1 MPEENNKEQL
11 ENQGNSTNRLTLD
24 EIRRDMETLKK
35 FFTSVKLLRPED
47 LREQAPDSVESK
59 VHDVCINAARDAFAA
74 KGSAAKL
81 EYEDGKGLQVT
92 ARYVEADGKPYV
104 LQTIQPLDTGFSAE
118 IDGDDRLYKDAL
130 TGAYNRRFY
139 EEKLRR
145 QYLTAGVA
153 MIDLDDFKLYNDTFG
168 HHAGDIALETAA
180 RIIQKCIRDSDYLI
194 RYGGDELL
202 LILPDITG
210 DDFARKLRVINKK
223 LHGAEVPGYQ
233 ELQLSAS
240 IGGVLSAGMTTEKA
254 VHEADRLMYQAK
266 QSKNTVVTDHDGAPA
281 EKTEEEKE
289 KDLPL
294 ALIIDDALM
303 NREILREILS
313 SEYTVIEA
321 ANGEDGLKL
330 LNQYGLSISVI
341 LLDIVMPVM
350 DGLEVLTEMSHQHWL
365 EDIPVIMISSEDSN
379 YIVRRAYDLG
389 AADYISRPF
398 DGSIVYRRVSNI
410 IRLYAKQRRLSGLVA
425 QQFYE
430 REKNNRMM
438 INILSQV
445 VELRNGESG
454 LHVRHLQVL
463 TEILLERVAQI
474 TDQYELSKKQISL
487 IATASALHDIGKIAI
502 DDKILNKP
510 GRLTSE
516 EYEIM
521 KTHTTIGAN
530 MLGQLS
536 QYQDEPMIQIS
547 YQICRWHH
555 ERYDGRGYPD
565 GLKGDEIPFC
575 AQVVALA
582 DAYDALVSERV
593 YKKAIPHDQAVEMI
607 LRGEC
612 GAFNPMLLGCFE
624 KIQEKIR
631 VEMESMN
638 ATPPPR
644 NMVGLEFQS
653 EKQKGMNI
661 SQMLNRNTEEEKMT
675 IEEVYSRIG
684 ADYGDVAK
692 RLPSESL
699 IARLAVKYLQD
710 PTYEELMRAVQDNDV
725 DTAFRAAHTLKGV
738 CQNLG
743 FTNMYQPVYDVTE
756 IFRAGTMEGAAP
768 LLEEITREYGKLTE
782 AIKAFAKSHPV
793 A

>member
-1 MPEENNKEQL
+1 MPEEYNRGQLDNREQPEEKEHK
-11 ENQGNSTNRLTLD
+11 NRLTFS
-24 EIRRDMETLKK
+24 EIQQDMDTLKK
-35 FFTSVKLLRPED
+35 FFASVKLLEPED
-47 LREQAPDSVESK
+47 VAGEANKPFGSK
-59 VHDVCINAARDAFAA
+59 MHDACMKAAGDAFAA

-81 EYEDGKGLQVT
+81 EYEDGKGFQVT
-92 ARYVEADGKPYV
+92 ARYVEVDDKPYV
-104 LQTIQPLDTGFSAE
+104 LQTIQPLDTGFTAE

-130 TGAYNRRFY
+130 TGTYNRRFY

-145 QYLTAGVA
+145 QYMTAGVA
-153 MIDLDDFKLYNDTFG
+153 MIDLDDFKIYNDTFG

-180 RIIQKCIRDSDYLI
+180 KIIQNCIRDSDYLI

-223 LHGAEVPGYQ
+223 LHSAEVPGYQ
-233 ELQLSAS
+233 KLQLSAS

-266 QSKNTVVTDHDGAPA
+266 QSKNTVVTDHDEQGVSVKSR
-281 EKTEEEKE
+281 EQKEQEEQ
-289 KDLPL
+289 PL
-294 ALIIDDALM
+294 VLIIDDSLM

-313 SEYTVIEA
+313 SEYRVIEA
-321 ANGEDGLKL
+321 ANAEDGLEM
-330 LNQYGLSISVI
+330 LNEYGLSISVI
-341 LLDIVMPVM
+341 LLDIVMPGM
-350 DGLEVLTEMSHQHWL
+350 SGLEMLTEMSHQNWL
-365 EDIPVIMISSEDSN
+365 EEIPVIMISSEDSN

-389 AADYISRPF
+389 ASDYISRPF
-398 DGSIVYRRVSNI
+398 DASIVYRRVSNT

-425 QQFYE
+425 QQFYA

-463 TEILLERVAQI
+463 TEILLERVAQV
-474 TDQYELSKKQISL
+474 TDQYELSKNQISL
-487 IATASALHDIGKIAI
+487 IATASALHDIGKISI

-530 MLGQLS
+530 MLEQLT

-565 GLKGDEIPFC
+565 GLKGEEIPFC

-582 DAYDALVSERV
+582 DVYDALVSERV
-593 YKKAIPHDQAVEMI
+593 YKKAIPHDQAVQMI
-607 LRGEC
+607 LNGEC
-612 GAFNPMLLGCFE
+612 GAFNPMLLDCFV
-624 KIQEKIR
+624 KSQEKIR
-631 VEMESMN
+631 VEMEAMN
-638 ATPPPR
+638 STPP
-644 NMVGLEFQS
+644 GSHL
-653 EKQKGMNI
+653 GDGI
-661 SQMLNRNTEEEKMT
+661 S
-675 IEEVYSRIG
+675 IG
-684 ADYGDVAK
+684 AMK
-692 RLPSESL
+692 E
-699 IARLAVKYLQD
+699 
-710 PTYEELMRAVQDNDV
+710 
-725 DTAFRAAHTLKGV
+725 
-738 CQNLG
+738 
-743 FTNMYQPVYDVTE
+743 TE
-756 IFRAGTMEGAAP
+756 
-768 LLEEITREYGKLTE
+768 
-782 AIKAFAKSHPV
+782 
-793 A
+793 

>member
-1 MPEENNKEQL
+1 MPEETNREQL
-11 ENQGNSTNRLTLD
+11 DNKGQLEEKEHQNRLTLG
-24 EIRRDMETLKK
+24 EIQQDMDTLKK
-35 FFTSVKLLRPED
+35 FFASVRLLEPED
-47 LREQAPDSVESK
+47 VARELNKPLGSKMHDACLR
-59 VHDVCINAARDAFAA
+59 AASDAFAA
-74 KGSAAKL
+74 KGNAAKL
-81 EYEDGKGLQVT
+81 EYEDGKGFQVT

-104 LQTIQPLDTGFSAE
+104 LQTIQPLDTGFTAE

-130 TGAYNRRFY
+130 TGTYNRRFY

-168 HHAGDIALETAA
+168 HHAGDIVLETAA
-180 RIIQKCIRDSDYLI
+180 KIIQKCIRDSDYLI

-223 LHGAEVPGYQ
+223 LHSAEVPGYQ
-233 ELQLSAS
+233 KLQLSAS

-266 QSKNTVVTDHDGAPA
+266 QSKNTVVTDHDGQAVSA
-281 EKTEEEKE
+281 KSREQKEQEEQ
-289 KDLPL
+289 PL
-294 ALIIDDALM
+294 VLVIDDSLM

-313 SEYTVIEA
+313 SEYRVIEA
-321 ANGEDGLKL
+321 ANAEDGLEM
-330 LNQYGLSISVI
+330 LNKYGLSISVI
-341 LLDIVMPVM
+341 LLDIVMPGM
-350 DGLEVLTEMSHQHWL
+350 SGLEMLTEMSHQNWL
-365 EDIPVIMISSEDSN
+365 EEIPVIMISSEDSN

-389 AADYISRPF
+389 ASDYISRPF
-398 DGSIVYRRVSNI
+398 DASIVYRRVSNT

-425 QQFYE
+425 QQFYA

-463 TEILLERVAQI
+463 TEILLERVAQV
-474 TDQYELSKKQISL
+474 TDQYELSKNQISL

-530 MLGQLS
+530 MLEQLT
-536 QYQDEPMIQIS
+536 QYREEPMIQIS

-565 GLKGDEIPFC
+565 GLKGEEIPFC

-582 DAYDALVSERV
+582 DVYDALVSERV
-593 YKKAIPHDQAVEMI
+593 YKKAIPHDQAVQMI
-607 LRGEC
+607 LNGEC
-612 GAFNPMLLGCFE
+612 GAFNPMLLDCFV

-631 VEMESMN
+631 IEMEAMN
-638 ATPPPR
+638 STPPQD
-644 NMVGLEFQS
+644 MLGTEFRS
-653 EKQKGMNI
+653 K
-661 SQMLNRNTEEEKMT
+661 
-675 IEEVYSRIG
+675 V
-684 ADYGDVAK
+684 
-692 RLPSESL
+692 
-699 IARLAVKYLQD
+699 
-710 PTYEELMRAVQDNDV
+710 
-725 DTAFRAAHTLKGV
+725 
-738 CQNLG
+738 
-743 FTNMYQPVYDVTE
+743 
-756 IFRAGTMEGAAP
+756 
-768 LLEEITREYGKLTE
+768 IT
-782 AIKAFAKSHPV
+782 V
-793 A
+793 